1 MNVMYG
7 VGLWSIEVLKF
18 EKHGLDGDGGNRK
31 MEYIKERIWMGLAGQ
46 NRR

>member
-1 MNVMYG
+1 

-31 MEYIKERIWMGLAGQ
+31 REYIKERIWEKE
-46 NRR
+46 RE